1 MDDIIDVY
9 EAPYVG
15 FGLSHDYH
23 IEGYT
28 IRKLSSGDYEIYV
41 QEGTWVTGGAF
52 TTGLYKSEMEGKTYE
67 EVVEMLPE
75 SRLLKDVLLKD
86 EKLKSFFGFAL
97 EDI

>member
-1 MDDIIDVY
+1 MEQIMDVY

-28 IRKLSSGDYEIYV
+28 IRKLSSGNYEIYV
-41 QEGTWVTGGAF
+41 QEGNRVTGGAF
-52 TTGLYKSEMEGKTYE
+52 TRWLYRNKMDGKTYE

-75 SRLLKDVLLKD
+75 SNSLKDVLLND
-86 EKLKSFFGFAL
+86 EKLKGFL
-97 EDI
+97 GF